1 MKQYMNKIVG
11 ANKSCP
17 SVKFP
22 PITALYFCLD
32 KNGAHSVAVSERQ
45 TEHGSLLDGSK
56 GEWGKKCGN
65 LTRVKS
71 P

>member
-11 ANKSCP
+11 ANKSCA

-22 PITALYFCLD
+22 PIRALHFCLD

-45 TEHGSLLDGSK
+45 TEHGSLLDVVKGS
-56 GEWGKKCGN
+56 G
-65 LTRVKS
+65 VKNGGT
-71 P
+71 